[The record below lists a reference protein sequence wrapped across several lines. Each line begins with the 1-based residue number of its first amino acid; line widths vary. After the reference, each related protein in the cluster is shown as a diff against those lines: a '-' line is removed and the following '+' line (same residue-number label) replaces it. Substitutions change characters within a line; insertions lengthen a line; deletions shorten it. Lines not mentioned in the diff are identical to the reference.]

1 MNTVALQG
9 LRLSL
14 AASAALLTACVD
26 EAPVGPDREA
36 ALRASGAGSPAAAQV
51 GGAAASR
58 NGNRAPDLGAC
69 QHLQAPAGS
78 KLAYHVYATG
88 VQIYHWTGTSWAFD
102 GPSAVLSADA
112 GGKSKVGI
120 HYESPT
126 WESVSGGTV
135 VGTVQQRCTPNP
147 NAIAWLLLS
156 AVADGPGVFHRIAF
170 IQRVNTVGGNAPSS
184 PGSFVGAEARVPY
197 TTEYFFYRAP

>member
-1 MNTVALQG
+1 MNTTALQRLG
-9 LRLSL
+9 LSL
-14 AASAALLTACVD
+14 AAAAALLTACVD
-26 EAPVGPDREA
+26 EAPVGPTRA
-36 ALRASGAGSPAAAQV
+36 AIPTPLAASPSAAKAGGAPAA
-51 GGAAASR
+51 G
-58 NGNRAPDLGAC
+58 NDNRAPDLGAC
-69 QHLQAPAGS
+69 QNLQAPAGS
-78 KLAYHVYATG
+78 KVAYHVYATG

-112 GGKSKVGI
+112 GGRSTVGT
-120 HYESPT
+120 HYAGPT

-156 AVADGPGVFHRIAF
+156 AVSDGPGVFHRVAY

-197 TTEYFFYRAP
+197 TTEYFFYRAA

>member
-1 MNTVALQG
+1 MNTTALQRLG
-9 LRLSL
+9 LSL
-14 AASAALLTACVD
+14 AAAALLTACVD
-26 EAPVGPDREA
+26 EAPVGPDPLATVRAPLA
-36 ALRASGAGSPAAAQV
+36 ASPAAAKG
-51 GGAAASR
+51 GGAAAG
-58 NGNRAPDLGAC
+58 NDNRAPDLGAC
-69 QHLQAPAGS
+69 QNLQAPAGS
-78 KLAYHVYATG
+78 KVAYHVYATG

-120 HYESPT
+120 HYAGPT

-156 AVADGPGVFHRIAF
+156 AVSEGPGVFHRVAY

-197 TTEYFFYRAP
+197 TTEYFFYRAS